1 MENNYIE
8 KKDSVYSITA
18 EGIKQIYSYELSDLT
33 NPGIKTFF
41 IGFIVTDSE
50 ENYLIKSHLTAK
62 VNFYNLPS
70 GRPKFGE
77 KMEEA
82 LIRLFFDNTGIKIEP
97 ARFEYKCLHTKIV
110 KTTGGEPLFE
120 KKNMKL
126 MEGMGWYSL
135 VEIKKLTNCWPEI
148 KMCILEKNIVPYAS
162 YEVVTDYKL

>member
-1 MENNYIE
+1 MHQIQKILLKRLATQNDQKYSGLTRGYDFEDNIVFHLKKLLENNYIE

-110 KTTGGEPLFE
+110 KTTGGEPLFA
-120 KKNMKL
+120 KCSARGQK
-126 MEGMGWYSL
+126 
-135 VEIKKLTNCWPEI
+135 
-148 KMCILEKNIVPYAS
+148 
-162 YEVVTDYKL
+162 